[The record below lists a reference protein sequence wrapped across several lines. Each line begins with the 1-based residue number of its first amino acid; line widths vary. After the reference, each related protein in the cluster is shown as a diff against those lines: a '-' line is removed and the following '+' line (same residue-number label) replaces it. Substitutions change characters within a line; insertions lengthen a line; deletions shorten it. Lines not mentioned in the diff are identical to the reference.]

1 MSQFKLPVK
10 FIPILILLLALQ
22 ACASAVAI
30 GITDTPLP
38 TQETS
43 ATPLPSSTPEPTAT
57 NTPQPTSTPDP
68 LSLCPQPSQDASL
81 YYSEENGFC
90 FLYPTYFNLQSDSER
105 PDEAIWLLG
114 PLVAPG
120 SQESLRVFLILANNG
135 PSEELGSAGYAS
147 RWQELYQG
155 SVSQAGEETRIGG
168 QAAVILNDLPS
179 FSPEQSAFIVANGF
193 KYRITLSPQEAD
205 VPELAE
211 HIRLVWETVTNSIVF
226 FPPNN
231 QRIYRSASEVC
242 PSNTSETRMY
252 TRLIDGYCLL
262 YPVEFESAA
271 DFPGQF
277 TGGPVLFND
286 PDFGDVR
293 PSLTVGTFGSFQGQT
308 PLEII
313 QPRMEFIDQT
323 SVKEAAIGEQPAVT
337 FIDPRRPWAS
347 RQALVMY
354 KSSAYTILE
363 QPWEPDSYPEGLLYL
378 ENIWNTV
385 TASIRFFDKWR

>member
-1 MSQFKLPVK
+1 MSQFKLSAK
-10 FIPILILLLALQ
+10 SIPILILVIVLQ
-22 ACASAVAI
+22 ACAPIQAVKP
-30 GITDTPLP
+30 TDTPVP
-38 TQETS
+38 AQEPSAMPMPS
-43 ATPLPSSTPEPTAT
+43 ATHLPAAT
-57 NTPQPTSTPDP
+57 ETPQASPTPDP
-68 LSLCPQPSQDASL
+68 LSLCPQASQDASL

-90 FLYPTYFNLQSDSER
+90 FLYPTYFNLNPDSER

-114 PLVAPG
+114 PLQTPG
-120 SQESLRVFLILANNG
+120 SQESLRVYLVVANNG

-155 SVSQAGEETRIGG
+155 SISQSGEQATIGG
-168 QAAVILNDLPS
+168 KPAVVLSDLPA

-231 QRIYRSASEVC
+231 QRKYVSASEVC
-242 PSNTSETRMY
+242 PTNTSETRMFV
-252 TRLIDGYCLL
+252 RLIEGYCLL
-262 YPVEFESAA
+262 YPVGFEPAI

-293 PSLTVGTFGSFQGQT
+293 VSLTVGTFGSLPGQT
-308 PLEII
+308 PLEVI
-313 QPRMEFIDQT
+313 QPRLEFIDQS
-323 SVKEAAIGEQPAVT
+323 SVQEVTIGGQPAVT
-337 FIDPRRPWAS
+337 FIDPRGPWAS
-347 RQALVMY
+347 RQALIMY
-354 KSSAYTILE
+354 GSFAYTIVA
-363 QPWEPDSYPEGLLYL
+363 QPWEPDSHPEGLPYR

-385 TASIRFFDKWR
+385 TVSIRFFDKWR